1 MMPAWNAQAAKEN
14 ILSLRPLRP
23 LRSIVRKVTT
33 HTSAAG
39 SRMVNMAAPTDR
51 TRRSFVMEEA
61 VAILA
66 RTPATLDALLRGLP
80 DGWIVAH
87 EGGET
92 WSPFDVIGHL
102 IQGER
107 TDWVPRAKIILEH
120 GEARAFDKFDRF
132 AQVTVSQ
139 GRTLASLLDELA
151 ALRRENLRE
160 LAALRLT
167 DADLDRRGRHPE
179 LGVVTLGQLLATWVA
194 HDLDHV
200 VQISRVL
207 ARQYSDEVGPW
218 RAYLRVISGTQG

>member
-1 MMPAWNAQAAKEN
+1 LAE
-14 ILSLRPLRP
+14 
-23 LRSIVRKVTT
+23 T
-33 HTSAAG
+33 
-39 SRMVNMAAPTDR
+39 NMTARTDR
-51 TRRSFVMEEA
+51 TRRPFVMEEA

-80 DGWIVAH
+80 DGWILAN

-102 IQGER
+102 IHGER
-107 TDWVPRAKIILEH
+107 TDWMPRVRIILAH
-120 GEARAFDKFDRF
+120 GEARAFDPFDRF
-132 AQVTVSQ
+132 AQFTRSE

-151 ALRRENLRE
+151 ELRRQNLHE

-200 VQISRVL
+200 VQVSRVL

-218 RAYLRVISGTQG
+218 RAYLRIISGKQG

>member
-1 MMPAWNAQAAKEN
+1 MTAQ
-14 ILSLRPLRP
+14 
-23 LRSIVRKVTT
+23 
-33 HTSAAG
+33 
-39 SRMVNMAAPTDR
+39 TDR
-51 TRRSFVMEEA
+51 TRRSFEMDDA

-87 EGGET
+87 EGGDT

-102 IQGER
+102 IHGER
-107 TDWVPRAKIILEH
+107 TDWVPRAKMILEH

-132 AQVTVSQ
+132 AQFAGSE
-139 GRTLASLLDELA
+139 GRTLSSLLDELA
-151 ALRRENLRE
+151 TVRQESLHE
-160 LAALRLT
+160 LAMLRLT

-179 LGVVTLGQLLATWVA
+179 LGVVTLRQLLATWVA

-218 RAYLRVISGTQG
+218 RAYLRIISGAQG